1 MIQQE
6 TRLLVADN
14 SGAKELLVIRNL
26 GGSHRKFSR
35 LGDVVIGTVKVAQ
48 PRGMVRRGALVRG
61 VIVRMRRSHRRSD
74 GSYVSFSDNA
84 VVLIK
89 TDLTTPLATRVFGVI
104 ASEVRAA
111 GFTKIA
117 SLAPDVV

>member
-48 PRGMVRRGALVRG
+48 PRGMVRRGAVVRG
-61 VIVRMRRSHRRSD
+61 VIVRMRRAHRRSD

-89 TDLTTPLATRVFGVI
+89 PDLTPLATRVFGVI
-104 ASEVRAA
+104 ASEVRVA

>member
-48 PRGMVRRGALVRG
+48 PRGMVRRGAVVRG
-61 VIVRMRRSHRRSD
+61 VIVRMRRMHRRSD

-89 TDLTTPLATRVFGVI
+89 LDLTPLATRVFGVI

>member
-48 PRGMVRRGALVRG
+48 PRGMVRRGAVVRG

-89 TDLTTPLATRVFGVI
+89 PDLTPLATRVFGVI

>member
-48 PRGMVRRGALVRG
+48 PRGMVRRGAVVRG
-61 VIVRMRRSHRRSD
+61 VIVRMRRMHRRSD

-89 TDLTTPLATRVFGVI
+89 PDLTPLATRVFGVI

>member
-48 PRGMVRRGALVRG
+48 PRGMVRRGAVVRG
-61 VIVRMRRSHRRSD
+61 VIVRMRRAHRRSD

-89 TDLTTPLATRVFGVI
+89 PDLTPLATRVFGVI

-111 GFTKIA
+111 GFAKIA